1 MKLEEMKKY
10 YEKGWNV
17 IPITPMGDCKASVLE
32 NWNEYNSTRKNTLEE
47 LEGWAYIY
55 EMYNTGIVTGKMSGI
70 TVLDID
76 VKNGGTNEFV
86 KHIKTPTVKT
96 GGGGWHYYF
105 KYANIGDK
113 INFLPGYDIKSNGY
127 VVAPSSRH
135 KSGNHYEWIEGPD
148 TPLAEFPSF
157 LLDLMK
163 VSKYNP
169 ADKVNYSVEV
179 SEGGRDV
186 YATKILGGFI
196 HLNKNDYAV
205 AWQMALTW
213 NSQYCRPPLEET
225 QLRKIFESISKREM
239 QKTSAV
245 GDFPTFDDVSEN
257 IEYEHIPTG
266 FKILDE
272 KLNGGL
278 VKSHSYLIASV
289 EKAGKS
295 SYLRKLTYQIASNGY
310 KVAVIDTEQTDY
322 DALKHF
328 AVIESGKTISEVLPE
343 DIKKVKDKIS
353 KNIVYMTRNNSES
366 LLADGSGHLIVDKCI
381 DALERAI
388 KEKNIDVC
396 IFDNVTPFAT
406 EGGNST
412 HQDRSKM
419 MNALVV
425 LAKRKNVAVVVV
437 GHINSTSKDADLNR
451 KSSELIEKG
460 MQWDMIKATVVT
472 VKRPLAKDVFGG
484 SILTQFDCKLYIWRP
499 WQSYKD
505 SEQHKYSFLICD
517 EQRHGAPFDIP
528 MIYNGSKLDFSELGQ
543 EEVGNFFYNFGQV
556 DK

>member
-1 MKLEEMKKY
+1 MRIEDAKIFY
-10 YEKGWNV
+10 DKGWNI
-17 IPITPMGDCKASVLE
+17 IPVNFWGDCKATAID
-32 NWNEYNSTRKNTLEE
+32 NWNEYNSTKKNTMEE
-47 LEGWAYIY
+47 LEKWCKDYKLHNIAV
-55 EMYNTGIVTGKMSGI
+55 VTGRMSGL

-76 VKNGGTNEFV
+76 VKNGGNNDFV
-86 KHIKTPTVKT
+86 KHIKTPTVRT

-105 KYANIGDK
+105 KYADIGDK

-127 VVAPSSRH
+127 VVAPPSVH
-135 KSGNHYEWIEGPD
+135 KSGKYYEWIEGPE
-148 TPLAEFPSF
+148 TPLADFPSF
-157 LLDLMK
+157 LLDLTK

-169 ADKVNYSVEV
+169 VDKVNYSIEI

-196 HLNKNDYAV
+196 HTYKNDYAT

-213 NSQYCRPPLEET
+213 NERFCRPPLEES

-239 QKTSAV
+239 QRTNAI
-245 GDFPTFDDVSEN
+245 GDFPTFDDVSEH
-257 IEYEHIPTG
+257 IEYERIPTG

-272 KLNGGL
+272 KLGGGL

-295 SYLRKLTYQIASNGY
+295 SYLRKLTYQIASRGH
-310 KVAVIDTEQTDY
+310 KVAVIDTEQTDS
-322 DALKHF
+322 DALRHF
-328 AVIESGKTISEVLPE
+328 AVIESGKNITDVKPE
-343 DIKKVKDKIS
+343 DMKMVKQKIS

-366 LLADGSGHLIVDKCI
+366 LLADDSGHLIVDKCI

-388 KEKNIDVC
+388 REKNAEVC

-406 EGGNST
+406 EGSNST
-412 HQDRSKM
+412 HMDRSKM

-425 LAKRKNVAVVVV
+425 LAKRKNVVVVVV

-472 VKRPLAKDVFGG
+472 VKRPLAKDVYGG

-528 MIYNGSKLDFSELGQ
+528 MIYNGSKLDFTEL
-543 EEVGNFFYNFGQV
+543 EEREADTFFYNFGV
-556 DK
+556 IDK